1 MIEVKNMQY
10 IRLGNLKTVL
20 NNCTNDDNYLVSND
34 KLKVLMDN
42 FSESWF
48 VEDGIM
54 DKCYDSKIPVDSPW
68 HW

>member
-1 MIEVKNMQY
+1 MQY
-10 IRLGNLKTVL
+10 IRLCDLKTVL
-20 NNCTNDDNYLVSND
+20 NNCTNDDNFLVNKD

-54 DKCYDSKIPVDSPW
+54 DKCHDSKVPIGSPW

>member
-1 MIEVKNMQY
+1 MIGVKNMQY
-10 IRLGNLKTVL
+10 IRLGDLKTVL
-20 NNCTNDDNYLVSND
+20 NNCSNDDNYLVNKN
-34 KLKVLMDN
+34 KLGVLMDN

-54 DKCYDSKIPVDSPW
+54 DKCHDSKTPIGSSW